1 MRVSSDPFWDVCF
14 YLFGVRVTEN
24 IEVGNEVL
32 IVRITGGQSVK
43 I

>member
-1 MRVSSDPFWDVCF
+1 MRVSFDPFWDVFF

-24 IEVGNEVL
+24 IEVGNEAL
-32 IVRITGGQSVK
+32 TVRIIGEQSVK